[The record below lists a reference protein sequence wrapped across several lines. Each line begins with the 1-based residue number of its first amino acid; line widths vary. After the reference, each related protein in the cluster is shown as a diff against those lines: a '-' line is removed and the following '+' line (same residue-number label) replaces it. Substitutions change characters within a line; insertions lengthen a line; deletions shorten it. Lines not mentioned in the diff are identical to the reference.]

1 MVIGQIESNSL
12 MTMRP
17 AGTSLIVM
25 SNYVVIVWLILLC
38 NGTTEKGVKERGR
51 ERGND

>member
-1 MVIGQIESNSL
+1 M
-12 MTMRP
+12 
-17 AGTSLIVM
+17 IVM

-51 ERGND
+51 ERRGKEAESEGEF